1 MDKIN
6 EIIEWFKNINMNTI
20 IDILIAI
27 LIFLLF
33 KLFSG
38 ALSYLISKIFKI
50 KEKNK
55 NKLKQNPIYKTL
67 NIFFP
72 LLGAYLGLKFLNLES
87 STLNLNL
94 SWGMKGK
101 FSNFHDPEYVSLS

>member
-38 ALSYLISKIFKI
+38 TMSYVVSKLFKI
-50 KEKNK
+50 KEKIK
-55 NKLKQNPIYKTL
+55 
-67 NIFFP
+67 
-72 LLGAYLGLKFLNLES
+72 
-87 STLNLNL
+87 
-94 SWGMKGK
+94 
-101 FSNFHDPEYVSLS
+101 VS